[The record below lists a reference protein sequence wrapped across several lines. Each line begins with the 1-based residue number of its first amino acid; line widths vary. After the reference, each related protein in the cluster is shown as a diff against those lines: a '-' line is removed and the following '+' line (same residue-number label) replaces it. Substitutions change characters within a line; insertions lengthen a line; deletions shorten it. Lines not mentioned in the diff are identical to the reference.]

1 MNKNHSSHRPR
12 TAFMDLTAKAL
23 GLLLFLVGV
32 ALLLVSFRVAF
43 DMFDNMARASHVWV
57 VAPTRPGKEPSGAEI
72 GVGIV
77 VVLLKIALLFAMG
90 FLASLV
96 STKGISLYSA
106 AAGAPLRLLQSQ
118 PSPPSAPEQAE
129 SDEQ

>member
-1 MNKNHSSHRPR
+1 MNKKNSSHRPR

-43 DMFDNMARASHVWV
+43 DMFDNMARASHVWILS
-57 VAPTRPGKEPSGAEI
+57 PTRPGKEPSGAQI

-90 FLASLV
+90 FIASLV

-118 PSPPSAPEQAE
+118 PSPQSVPEQAE